1 MRTPPAAVLLAFS
14 AGAFAQSA
22 SSRSIN
28 IDRPGQLEAL
38 ERENPGH
45 YLKIL
50 QIREFASRMPCTD
63 EFRRTL
69 AVKFEAADAKCP
81 FKSRPATLRSAGSC
95 SRWTQRTTRPGCA
108 WMSRDTVSFDRS
120 SGNADQ
126 QRVVDRRLQLASLR
140 IRRGK
145 TRTLSDHADEAA
157 RSTDVRS
164 RRVVLLLPQTFAAER
179 SECGASTLQAPQRR
193 AAVTTTVACC
203 KALNALFGGMSL
215 KEKISSF

>member
-1 MRTPPAAVLLAFS
+1 MRTLTAAVLLAFS

-69 AVKFEAADAKCP
+69 AVKFEAADAKCTLQI
-81 FKSRPATLRSAGSC
+81 ATSYPSQ
-95 SRWTQRTTRPGCA
+95 RWFSFTLDATNYTTRVR
-108 WMSRDTVSFDRS
+108 MDE
-120 SGNADQ
+120 SGY
-126 QRVVDRRLQLASLR
+126 RF
-140 IRRGK
+140 IRPK
-145 TRTLSDHADEAA
+145 
-157 RSTDVRS
+157 
-164 RRVVLLLPQTFAAER
+164 
-179 SECGASTLQAPQRR
+179 
-193 AAVTTTVACC
+193 
-203 KALNALFGGMSL
+203 
-215 KEKISSF
+215 